1 MATFRIG
8 QLSEYKEGQEDFES
22 YLERLEQW
30 MIANE
35 VDEGKKVSVFLSV
48 IGAEA
53 YRLLKNLTM
62 PAKPSSLTYKE
73 LSEKLSA
80 HYKPKPLVI
89 AERFRFQKR
98 NQLENE
104 TVSEYM
110 VALKQLSTHCD
121 FGNHLDEALRD
132 RFVSGLKA
140 EAIQRKLLAER
151 ALTFKSAC
159 EIALSMEMAARN
171 ILEFAGKVKESGTV
185 HKIASTKGNKSP
197 GKKKTNVEYQKT
209 SQTGFKTHQ
218 TCYRCGGSHAAH
230 VCRFKNEKCH
240 HCSKVGHI
248 ARACREKKRSGQT
261 QYVEE
266 EKTPNEN
273 GGESELFGMYSVYT
287 TCNGQKGIMVDVEVE
302 GKPVSMQLDTGAAVT
317 LVPERVYNVALSHLP
332 LEESKMQLSTFSGEN
347 IPLLGQVTVKVKYE
361 DQRANLPLVIV
372 RGDRPALLG
381 RNWLSQLKL
390 NWKGIFSVASARGAV
405 DLELEAVL
413 QRHQNV
419 FSDGPG
425 TIREFKASIN
435 VKPNAKPIF
444 KKARPVPY
452 ALKDAVGR
460 ELDRLEQLG
469 IISKVDRSEW
479 AAPIVVVPKADKSI
493 RICGDY
499 KVTVNQSVVD
509 ETYPLP
515 NTEDLFATL
524 AGGTL
529 FTKLDLSHAY
539 QQLELEKSSE
549 KFLTINTHRGL
560 YVYHRLSYG
569 VSTAPSIF
577 QGVMDQI
584 LQGLDQVTCFL
595 DDILITAKKT
605 RKEHL
610 RKLEEVC

>member
-1 MATFRIG
+1 MEQKKQRHQQTVPADFPSRSKVPRTEAIMDPRTYRLHVDTTLSVVYVVGTELRVDLHSMATFRIG

-73 LSEKLSA
+73 LNEKLSA
-80 HYKPKPLVI
+80 YYKPKPLVI

-230 VCRFKNEKCH
+230 VCRSKNEKCH

-248 ARACREKKRSGQT
+248 ARACREKKKVRT
-261 QYVEE
+261 
-266 EKTPNEN
+266 
-273 GGESELFGMYSVYT
+273 
-287 TCNGQKGIMVDVEVE
+287 
-302 GKPVSMQLDTGAAVT
+302 DTVC
-317 LVPERVYNVALSHLP
+317 
-332 LEESKMQLSTFSGEN
+332 
-347 IPLLGQVTVKVKYE
+347 
-361 DQRANLPLVIV
+361 
-372 RGDRPALLG
+372 G
-381 RNWLSQLKL
+381 R
-390 NWKGIFSVASARGAV
+390 
-405 DLELEAVL
+405 
-413 QRHQNV
+413 
-419 FSDGPG
+419 
-425 TIREFKASIN
+425 
-435 VKPNAKPIF
+435 
-444 KKARPVPY
+444 
-452 ALKDAVGR
+452 
-460 ELDRLEQLG
+460 
-469 IISKVDRSEW
+469 
-479 AAPIVVVPKADKSI
+479 
-493 RICGDY
+493 
-499 KVTVNQSVVD
+499 
-509 ETYPLP
+509 
-515 NTEDLFATL
+515 
-524 AGGTL
+524 
-529 FTKLDLSHAY
+529 
-539 QQLELEKSSE
+539 
-549 KFLTINTHRGL
+549 
-560 YVYHRLSYG
+560 
-569 VSTAPSIF
+569 
-577 QGVMDQI
+577 
-584 LQGLDQVTCFL
+584 
-595 DDILITAKKT
+595 
-605 RKEHL
+605 RKNS
-610 RKLEEVC
+610 